1 MTHVTAHN
9 PRELPRVLRL
19 FDISVLS
26 SASMG
31 PAYSIAATMGPM
43 VVAAG
48 TGAPL
53 ALLALAAI
61 MLCMAVA
68 FAQLSRVSPN
78 AGSSYTWIREA
89 FGARV
94 GAYGAWLLLLS
105 NFFATMSIALPA
117 GIYTLELLAPAHA
130 DDLRWQALVG
140 AVWIVGSSILLYVG
154 IRPTA
159 MVTAVAL
166 GVELLVMAA
175 SAVAAWIVHPAHL
188 AVANGPHLPA
198 AVIPLSL
205 FGFVNAMTL
214 GIWMTDGWEVSAST
228 GEEIAGDTR
237 SIGRG
242 GITGLLL
249 TTAFLMLAMISYLHL
264 GTPAG
269 FAANQDDVLAYV
281 GDLLGGGAWRWA
293 IVVTVLV
300 STCSTLWTTILYL
313 SRSVYAMG
321 RDGVLPRAL
330 GRLDERSEPLI
341 SLVTIAVLATV
352 CQVGIGLFK
361 AANDQLTLVVNIS
374 SVFLGLLFV
383 FSAAACMRR
392 FWGSG
397 ENAVASVWVPAA
409 GALAL
414 LAVLTGT
421 VAFED
426 LVPKV
431 YALGGIFL
439 GIPFALWRARHMAP
453 SNQEG

>member
-1 MTHVTAHN
+1 MHDTAHN

-53 ALLALAAI
+53 SLLVLAAI
-61 MLCMAVA
+61 MLCMATA
-68 FAQLSRVSPN
+68 FGRLSQVSPN
-78 AGSSYTWIREA
+78 AGSSYTWIRDA
-89 FGARV
+89 FGDGV

-117 GIYTLELLAPAHA
+117 GIYTLELFRSPHAH
-130 DDLRWQALVG
+130 DLLWQALVG
-140 AVWIVGSSILLYVG
+140 ALWIVASSVLLYVG

-159 MVTAVAL
+159 VVTAVAL
-166 GVELLVMAA
+166 GIELLVMGA
-175 SAVAAWIVHPAHL
+175 SAIAAWFVHPAHL
-188 AVANGPHLPA
+188 AVAAGPHLPA
-198 AVIPLSL
+198 AAIPLSL
-205 FGFVNAMTL
+205 FGFINAMTL

-228 GEEIAGDTR
+228 GEEIAGEPR

-242 GITGLLL
+242 GTIGLLI
-249 TTAFLMLAMISYLHL
+249 TTAFLMLAMTSYLHI
-264 GTPAG
+264 GTVAG

-281 GDLLGGGAWRWA
+281 GDLLGGGVWRWA
-293 IVVTVLV
+293 IVATVLV
-300 STCSTLWTTILYL
+300 STSSTLWTTILYL

-330 GRLDERSEPLI
+330 GRLDERSEPLVA
-341 SLVTIAVLATV
+341 LVAIAVLATL
-352 CQVGIGLFK
+352 CQVATGYFAF
-361 AANDQLTLVVNIS
+361 AADQLTLVVNIS

-383 FSAAACMRR
+383 FSAAACVRR
-392 FWGSG
+392 FWGTG
-397 ENAVASVWVPAA
+397 QAAATGVWVPAA

-414 LAVLTGT
+414 LAVLAGT
-421 VAFED
+421 IAFED
-426 LVPKV
+426 PVPKV
-431 YALGGIFL
+431 YALAGILL
-439 GIPFALWRARHMAP
+439 GIPFALWRARHMRP
-453 SNQEG
+453 CMQG